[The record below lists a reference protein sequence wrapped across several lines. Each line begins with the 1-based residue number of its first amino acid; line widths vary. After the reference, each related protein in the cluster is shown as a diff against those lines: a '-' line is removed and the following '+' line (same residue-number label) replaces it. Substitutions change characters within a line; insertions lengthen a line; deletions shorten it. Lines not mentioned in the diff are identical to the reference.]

1 MSNKEIKF
9 EFPDDTKPEDLV
21 RIQQTIHQMLAEG
34 VFSIKNGRVILHF
47 DHLGI
52 LQIVAFDFIK
62 WRRKSSL

>member
-1 MSNKEIKF
+1 MKNTITL
-9 EFPDDTKPEDLV
+9 EFPDSVKPEEIV
-21 RIQQTIHQMLAEG
+21 RIQQSLRQMIEEG